1 MIPNFQQGMTTP
13 RPNPS
18 YPMAALK
25 TSAYAPPLNYN
36 QPNEVVGGYD
46 TKVNPMTGQ
55 EIPQTNFTKGGR
67 VAPEAGIASILASR
81 GRDGDSM
88 LIHMSPG
95 EVRGL
100 QALALAHGGSLSIN
114 PHTGLYEANFLKKL
128 LPTLLGVGLS
138 FMGIPAWAIG
148 LGVGGVETARTGD
161 LGKGLMAGL
170 GAYGGAGLTSALSTA
185 GATAGEA
192 AKNVLQTG
200 ADATAQGIQAVAP
213 GATTAA
219 SNVGALTGSQAIN
232 AAGAAGTDAITKAL
246 APEAFKTAAA
256 APVSGANLSA
266 GMSALRAAPGAAAS
280 AVGSKLGMAGIAG
293 LGSTAADL
301 MTPEYKAYNPEDPSY
316 YISGGYDS
324 ERGFLPGYYT
334 KKYPGFASGG
344 GVARFGIGGAA
355 FTRDGEEMMVD
366 PRSLM
371 PPSSGGTAVGYAPS
385 QPPTPVA
392 APPASPPVDP
402 LYGSAANLPYQGSGA
417 EQLSSYMQNLNRSLI
432 PAPKPPKPSTPAP
445 TTAPTTPPSRGG
457 LGSYADI
464 LNGLNLS
471 DFGGMTG
478 MNFDSSMFTNLPRG
492 SSGGYSKPIY
502 QMTADEVAAEDA
514 ARQAQQNTSY
524 TPPATTTMPP
534 DMGAYNP
541 FAGTNID
548 FSGIGGSGSYMPPA
562 DSYRPPMMQE
572 PEGRD
577 FIPRVM
583 QDEPVFDYA
592 PPVYEPPAYQQ
603 PEPMYQPPA
612 YQQPEPV
619 YQPPAYR
626 EPEPVYQPPAYQQP
640 VFDYTPEPSYTPPAY
655 REPEPVYQPPAYRE
669 PEPIYQQPMQEL
681 APVQEFVGTPY
692 MPEVPMTPSFDFGR
706 RQDTFHLAPQP
717 VEEAPG
723 MVPTPFNSAELGYR
737 GPYAEDSYTPPAPVA
752 AYEDYRAPEPQYS
765 PFSYQQP
772 EFAQEAQDYGLG
784 GYNYDQF
791 GNEYNF
797 GFAKGGVAKRGR
809 KRKQQRVA
817 GKLVSGNGDGMS
829 DSIKANID
837 GTQEARLTDG
847 EFVIPADVVSHLG
860 NGSTDAGSKRL
871 YDMMARVRKARTGR
885 SNQAPQVNVDRM
897 MPR

>member
-13 RPNPS
+13 RQNPS

-301 MTPEYKAYNPEDPSY
+301 MTPGYKAYNPEDPSY

-371 PPSSGGTAVGYAPS
+371 PPSLGGTAVGYAPS
-385 QPPTPVA
+385 QPSTPVA
-392 APPASPPVDP
+392 APPASPPIDP

-478 MNFDSSMFTNLPRG
+478 MNFDSSMFTNVPRG

-592 PPVYEPPAYQQ
+592 PPVYE
-603 PEPMYQPPA
+603 PPA